1 MSDRITIRDAV
12 IAKITAAQP
21 TYLPAF
27 MKDFST
33 EVTKGKPFDIVVIL
47 GDEEINEVLMEG
59 VRYNVNTMIS
69 IQTMVRGDGQNGA
82 SKDIQA
88 TLETIHENI
97 YNALMEW
104 KTITTDIFSRV
115 KQLDYV
121 GMQTT
126 VFGNSPTYGGFIDF
140 EINYDKN

>member
-1 MSDRITIRDAV
+1 MSDRIIMRDAIV
-12 IAKITAAQP
+12 TKITAEQP
-21 TYLPAF
+21 TYLPQI

-33 EVTKGKPFDIVVIL
+33 EVTKDNDFDIVVIL
-47 GDEEINEVLMEG
+47 GDEEIDDVLMDG
-59 VRYNVNTMIS
+59 VKYRCFTNIS
-69 IQTMVRGDGQNGA
+69 IQTMVRGDGENA
-82 SKDIQA
+82 SSMDIQA

-104 KTITTDIFSRV
+104 QTITTDIFKRV
-115 KQLDYV
+115 IEINYA

-140 EINYDKN
+140 VITYDKN